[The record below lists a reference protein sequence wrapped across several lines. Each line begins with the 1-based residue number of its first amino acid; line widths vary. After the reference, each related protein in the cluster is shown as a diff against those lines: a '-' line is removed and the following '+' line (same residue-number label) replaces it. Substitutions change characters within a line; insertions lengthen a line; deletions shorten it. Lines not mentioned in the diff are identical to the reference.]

1 MASAAPYHPNDSY
14 TGPFSFSL
22 VLHGALAGLVA
33 FGMLHSPRGDSWG
46 GPGGSVTVGL
56 VGSVPAIPLPHPE
69 METTSRTVDNTKGL
83 YTAEPPK
90 IEPPPPDALPIPKF
104 KDLKPPPKIPPKPTQ
119 PSLNQTPPPKIAPH
133 PSKILE
139 NPAQPPPN
147 AIPYG
152 QGGAPSVPTSSF
164 AVGQGNSQGGLAFN
178 GAGGGD
184 FGSRFSW
191 YVEAVQR
198 RISSNWLQSTI
209 DPGIA
214 AAPRV
219 LVVFTILRD
228 GSVTN
233 IQLTQRSNNIS
244 VDNSAIRAVKD
255 SGPLQPLPA
264 GYSGSNVNVE
274 FYFDF
279 RR

>member
-1 MASAAPYHPNDSY
+1 MASAASYHPNDSFKK
-14 TGPFSFSL
+14 PVSFSL
-22 VLHGALAGLVA
+22 LLHASLVGIA
-33 FGMLHSPRGDSWG
+33 IFGMVHSPRGENWG

-56 VGSVPAIPLPHPE
+56 VGNVPAIPLPHPDIS
-69 METTSRTVDNTKGL
+69 TNSRTVDNTKGL

-104 KDLKPPPKIPPKPTQ
+104 KDLKPPPKIPPKPT
-119 PSLNQTPPPKIAPH
+119 PSLNPVQPPRVVPH
-133 PSKILE
+133 PSKTLE
-139 NPAQPPPN
+139 NPTPPPPN
-147 AIPYG
+147 AVPYG
-152 QGGAPSVPTSSF
+152 QGGAPTIPTSSF
-164 AVGQGNSQGGLAFN
+164 AMGQGNTQGGLAMN

-184 FGSRFSW
+184 FASRFSW

-209 DPGIA
+209 DPSVS

-219 LVVFTILRD
+219 VVVFTILRD

-233 IQLTQRSNNIS
+233 IQLTQRSNNNS
-244 VDNSAIRAVKD
+244 VDNSAIRAVRE
-255 SGPLQPLPA
+255 SSPLTPLPGA
-264 GYSGSNVNVE
+264 YSGSNVNVE
-274 FYFDF
+274 FYFDY